1 MRGHLTRILN
11 VDFKN
16 NFFRALNLKFLKDIL
31 LEPKPGFLK
40 GHFVE
45 GLNLDLK
52 GNFFRAMNVI
62 FKRTF
67 HCSRERGFQNDILLE
82 P

>member
-1 MRGHLTRILN
+1 MRGHFTRILN

-16 NFFRALNLKFLKDIL
+16 NFFRALSVKFLKDIL
-31 LEPKPGFLK
+31 LEPEPGFLK
-40 GHFVE
+40 KHFVE
-45 GLNLDLK
+45 ALNLDLK
-52 GNFFRAMNVI
+52 RIFFRALNVI

-67 HCSRERGFQNDILLE
+67 HSSRERGFQKDILLE